1 MSFSSNRSILRFIYF
16 LGVIRWYN
24 LILLAVSQYILSAY
38 ILLLQHGEQ
47 SKKLAFW
54 FFLTDTTV
62 HGMVLATIFTVAS
75 IFIINAFYDKEK
87 DWVNKPGMA
96 LMSQAIGSAQLANL
110 YILFN
115 TIGLVFAV
123 LASVKAA
130 LFFLGIQF
138 FGWFY
143 SHKLQKKPFL
153 RELSA
158 GMLTIAPLVAIWI
171 HFSMPKVGL
180 ITLFT
185 GLLTLLTVKDI
196 LKDVSGHR
204 GNLIFGYHTVVK
216 VTGLNQIKRWVLL
229 FTSTALLVFTLIST
243 FWPFSS
249 NQKPY
254 DIIAITGIALLLTWL
269 NSIVWLVSKSDITQK
284 WCLRLQKLFVV
295 ALMSGLFIIIIYRY
309 VLFFLYDKVAP

>member
-24 LILLAVSQYILSAY
+24 LILLAASQYILSAY
-38 ILLLQHGEQ
+38 ILLLQHGER

-62 HGMVLATIFTVAS
+62 HGMVLATVFTVAS
-75 IFIINAFYDKEK
+75 IFMINAFYDKEK

-96 LMSQAIGSAQLANL
+96 LMSQAVGNAQLANL
-110 YILFN
+110 YIIFN
-115 TIGLVFAV
+115 TLGLIFAV

-130 LFFLGIQF
+130 LFFLGFQF

-158 GMLTIAPLVAIWI
+158 GILTIAPLIAIWI
-171 HFSMPKVGL
+171 HFSMPEVGL
-180 ITLFT
+180 ITFFT

-204 GNLIFGYHTVVK
+204 GNLIFGYHTVVEI
-216 VTGLNQIKRWVLL
+216 TGLDRIKRWVLL
-229 FTSTALLVFTLIST
+229 FSTTALLVFTLISLV
-243 FWPFSS
+243 WPFSPD
-249 NQKPY
+249 QKPS
-254 DIIAITGIALLLTWL
+254 DIITITGIALLLTWL
-269 NSIVWLVSKSDITQK
+269 NSIGWFVSKSQKIQK

-295 ALMSGLFIIIIYRY
+295 SLMSGLFIIIVYRY

>member
-1 MSFSSNRSILRFIYF
+1 MPFSSNRSILRFIYF

-24 LILLAVSQYILSAY
+24 LILLAISQYILSAY

-75 IFIINAFYDKEK
+75 IFMINAFYDKEK

-96 LMSQAIGSAQLANL
+96 LMSQAVGNAQLANL
-110 YILFN
+110 YIVFN
-115 TIGLVFAV
+115 TIGLIFAV

-130 LFFLGIQF
+130 LFFLGFQF
-138 FGWFY
+138 LGWFY
-143 SHKLQKKPFL
+143 SHKLQKRPFL

-158 GMLTIAPLVAIWI
+158 GLLTIAPLLAIWI
-171 HFSMPKVGL
+171 HFSMPEVGL
-180 ITLFT
+180 ITFFT
-185 GLLTLLTVKDI
+185 GLLTLLTVKDV

-204 GNLIFGYHTVVK
+204 GNLIFGYHTVVAI
-216 VTGLNQIKRWVLL
+216 TGLNKIKRWVLL
-229 FTSTALLVFTLIST
+229 FTTTALLVFTLISSV
-243 FWPFSS
+243 WPFSA
-249 NQKPY
+249 NQKPT
-254 DIIAITGIALLLTWL
+254 DIITVTGVALLLTWL
-269 NSIVWLVSKSDITQK
+269 NSVGWYFSPSLVIQK

-295 ALMSGLFIIIIYRY
+295 SLMTGLFIIIVYRY
-309 VLFFLYDKVAP
+309 VLFFIYDKVAL